1 MLSAV
6 PPEILEGIVFE
17 LDQDDLITLRG
28 TCKYFRDVVTPFV
41 FETIEICLHKD
52 NRYYTS
58 ISLLRALASG
68 KTDVGKYIQTLR
80 FVSPF
85 DPPHLK
91 YRRVWHRMARK
102 RARKIQAIEK
112 LLIGAIPRLIDLRS
126 LDWIGWS
133 QGSVRRSAIDLI
145 MKKFTACPHLKDVSI
160 QLNPSCSHNTA
171 FSAFQNLTTFAFSGF
186 RVMDFCPHIVGT
198 CPNLMYLS
206 VTSCGEIFPTYPSVE
221 TLLSRV
227 PPEVNLPLT
236 RLYLR
241 GLVMPASLLP
251 NMYRH
256 LRSLSHLTLDMDV
269 PSQFWELA
277 RAEGIKLVSIS
288 VSWRTRSLL
297 DYLKSYSGI
306 QLLEISID
314 VEEADYEEERHCA
327 DDLYH
332 AILPGH
338 VQTLTELYIQP
349 YYAGAWCLE
358 ENHLAALVQCSKLA
372 TLRLALDSA
381 HANVEGSDN
390 VITRTLDLLSSWPLL
405 QYLHFSSA
413 RGDEENT
420 QPRVAQFYDRTCE
433 RIQEVVGG
441 YRCRNPT
448 EGMHELIVS
457 TDFADNVLK
466 KYDEDTYMFVSV

>member
-1 MLSAV
+1 MLSVV

-17 LDQDDLITLRG
+17 LDHDDLITLRG

-80 FVSPF
+80 FVLPF

-102 RARKIQAIEK
+102 RARKIQTIAK
-112 LLIGAIPRLIDLRS
+112 LLLGAIPRLIDLRS

-145 MKKFTACPHLKDVSI
+145 MKKITACPNLTDVSI
-160 QLNPSCSHNTA
+160 QLHPDCSHNTC
-171 FSAFQNLTTFAFSGF
+171 FSAFRNLTTFAFSGF
-186 RVMDFCPHIVGT
+186 RVMDFCPDIVGNS
-198 CPNLMYLS
+198 PNPTYLS
-206 VTSCGEIFPTYPSVE
+206 LTSCDGSSPSPPSVE

-227 PPEVNLPLT
+227 PPEVELSLK
-236 RLYLR
+236 RLYLS
-241 GLVMPASLLP
+241 GLIMPASSLP

-256 LRSLSHLTLDMDV
+256 LRSLSHLTLDMEV

-277 RAEGIKLVSIS
+277 RAEGLKLISIS
-288 VSWRTRSLL
+288 VSWRSKALL
-297 DYLKSYSGI
+297 NYLKSYSGI
-306 QLLEISID
+306 QLLAISID
-314 VEEADYEEERHCA
+314 VEAEDHEEERRSV
-327 DDLYH
+327 DDLYR
-332 AILPGH
+332 AILPIH
-338 VQTLTELYIQP
+338 APTLTELYIQP
-349 YYAGAWCLE
+349 YYANAWCLE
-358 ENHLAALVQCSKLA
+358 EKHLTALAQCSRLA

-413 RGDEENT
+413 RGDEETT

-433 RIQEVVGG
+433 RIQEVLGG
-441 YRCRNPT
+441 YRCRDPT
-448 EGMHELIVS
+448 ESMHELIVS

-466 KYDEDTYMFVSV
+466 KYDEDTYMFVSL

>member
-17 LDQDDLITLRG
+17 LDHDDLITLRG
-28 TCKYFRDVVTPFV
+28 TCKYFRDIVTPFV

-133 QGSVRRSAIDLI
+133 QGSVRRSAINLI
-145 MKKFTACPHLKDVSI
+145 MKKFTACPNLTDVTI
-160 QLNPSCSHNTA
+160 QLHPNCSHNTA
-171 FSAFQNLTTFAFSGF
+171 FSTFRNLTTFAFSGF
-186 RVMDFCPHIVGT
+186 RVMDFCPDIVGN
-198 CPNLMYLS
+198 CPNLTCLS
-206 VTSCGEIFPTYPSVE
+206 VTSCDELSPSHPSVE
-221 TLLSRV
+221 ALLSRV
-227 PPEVNLPLT
+227 PLEVELPLK
-236 RLYLR
+236 RLCLS
-241 GLVMPASLLP
+241 GLVIPASSIP
-251 NMYRH
+251 SIYRH
-256 LRSLSHLTLDMDV
+256 LRSLSYLTLDMEV
-269 PSQFWELA
+269 PRQFWELA
-277 RAEGIKLVSIS
+277 RAEGLKLISIS
-288 VSWRTRSLL
+288 VSWRSKSLL

-306 QLLEISID
+306 HLLAISVDI
-314 VEEADYEEERHCA
+314 EAEDQEEEKRSA

-332 AILPGH
+332 TILPGH
-338 VQTLTELYIQP
+338 ALTLAELYIQP
-349 YYAGAWCLE
+349 HYAGTWCLE
-358 ENHLAALVQCSKLA
+358 ENYLPALVQCSKLV

-390 VITRTLDLLSSWPLL
+390 VITRILNLLSSWPLL

-441 YRCRNPT
+441 YRCGNPT
-448 EGMHELIVS
+448 EGMHEMIVS
-457 TDFADNVLK
+457 TDFVDNMLK
-466 KYDEDTYMFVSV
+466 KYDEDTYMFVSI